1 MATVR
6 EDVLPHQTFRSSP
19 SLQQVRSTHAR
30 KERPLALL
38 GSHTQCS
45 SYPYAHPWNVF
56 TQIPVGTLWSK
67 RVHTPVNPHV
77 REAAL

>member
-1 MATVR
+1 MATVG

-19 SLQQVRSTHAR
+19 SLQQVRPTRAR

-38 GSHTQCS
+38 GSQIQCS

-67 RVHTPVNPHV
+67 QVHTPTNPHV
-77 REAAL
+77 REPEL